1 MRAAMAFPPFAR
13 IVRVMVTAEEDK
25 LALSA
30 LKAVYEK
37 LQRVY
42 AEESEKFLFFNK
54 MHAPVKRIQNKFRYQ
69 VLMRLTDG
77 SPLPRIYEIAA
88 EENTKEVLVYV
99 EENPGNLS

>member
-1 MRAAMAFPPFAR
+1 MRAGMAVPTCGR
-13 IVRVMVTAEEDK
+13 IVRVMVTAEEDQLG
-25 LALSA
+25 LAA
-30 LKAVYEK
+30 LKAGYEK

-42 AEESEKFLFFNK
+42 AEEAEKFLFFNK